1 MKEGH
6 EKLQGKIYF
15 MTNQC
20 KYYFLICL
28 GKLRK
33 KRIKNLII
41 IFRNHEGCSVKRD
54 TDTVNGK

>member
-6 EKLQGKIYF
+6 EKLQGTIYF

-28 GKLRK
+28 GKLRNK
-33 KRIKNLII
+33 KIKNLIF